1 MARIKLGS
9 KIEMAV
15 LALTLAVQLTKLIRE
30 HLHKP
35 APEPVKPVAPANR
48 AEPAPIKIKE

>member
-9 KIEMAV
+9 KIEIAV

-30 HLHKP
+30 HRRKP
-35 APEPVKPVAPANR
+35 AEAREKPSAPVHR
-48 AEPAPIKIKE
+48 DEPAPIRIKE

>member
-9 KIEMAV
+9 KIEIVV

-30 HLHKP
+30 HRRKAAEAREKP
-35 APEPVKPVAPANR
+35 SEPVR
-48 AEPAPIKIKE
+48 RDEPAPIRIKG

>member
-15 LALTLAVQLTKLIRE
+15 LALTLAAQLTKLIRE
-30 HLHKP
+30 HLRKP